1 LPNSSSAM
9 ALVRAAAL
17 VALLAELCS
26 NSAFAQMYD
35 FEAAQVPPNRSLHTL
50 YAFYVYSREEAPE
63 RKGLGLPQVLFKN
76 LHAES
81 TNPAIPT
88 SSKTDYKGIQ
98 VSIMLYK
105 NFWSLINP
113 QKFCCTADD
122 DKALCPESDGLL
134 VNRSRDTSEEA
145 AGVYIH
151 RVEFVEPGLTL
162 DETKVIRKT
171 GVYILALSNCGTFE
185 EATISGHLSVKNS
198 YGFLPGNEYHK
209 IPFYGWLLLIYM
221 VLAIIW
227 FFLSLRWWKELFAIQ
242 WCISAVVFFGLVE
255 SLFWYVFFQDWNTT
269 GKRPRALFVLAILA
283 SVVKSIFS
291 YMLVLVGS
299 LGWGVT
305 RPYLD
310 RNVIFKIQAVS
321 FLYIVL
327 DFIRESVLSFRNSHS
342 LSLTFVLLCL
352 LPVSLLNGGIFY
364 WVFTALSNLMET
376 LADRRQTE
384 KLLLFSRLWKILVF
398 AMTVATATLL
408 FQIFNLSRNIT
419 DKWRYQWLLSD
430 GIFHVLFL
438 VVLAAMM
445 YLWAPHKYSQRY
457 SFSTAQLSTDDK
469 DDVDPETEGIWAD
482 QGADAVEEEH
492 DEGESFWAATRKDG
506 NEGSSMKKKGVN
518 PEVIGAASAD
528 LDKI

>member
-1 LPNSSSAM
+1 M
-9 ALVRAAAL
+9 VRAAAAL
-17 VALLAELCS
+17 ALLAELCS
-26 NSAFAQMYD
+26 NTAWAQVYN
-35 FEAAQVPPNRSLHTL
+35 FEAVRVPMSRTLKILHS
-50 YAFYVYSREEAPE
+50 FYVYSHDEAPE
-63 RKGLGLPQVLFKN
+63 RTGLALPQVAFKN
-76 LHAES
+76 VHAES

-88 SSKTDYKGIQ
+88 SSKTDYHSIQ
-98 VSIMLYK
+98 VSLMRYE
-105 NFWSLINP
+105 NFWNIIDP
-113 QKFCCTADD
+113 KEFCCTKDD
-122 DKALCPESDGLL
+122 DKALCPESDGLR
-134 VNRSRDTSEEA
+134 VNRSRYASEDA
-145 AGVYIH
+145 ADVYIH

-162 DETKVIRKT
+162 DETKVIPKT
-171 GVYILALSNCGTFE
+171 GVYLLVLSNCGWFQ
-185 EATISGHLSVKNS
+185 EATISGQVSVKGS
-198 YGFLPGNEYHK
+198 YGYLPGNEYFK
-209 IPFYGWLLLIYM
+209 IPFYGWLLCIYM
-221 VLAIIW
+221 VLATIW

-445 YLWAPHKYSQRY
+445 YLWAPHKHSHWY
-457 SFSTAQLSTDDK
+457 SFSVSQSF
-469 DDVDPETEGIWAD
+469 
-482 QGADAVEEEH
+482 VEEKVV
-492 DEGESFWAATRKDG
+492 KDNVDLE
-506 NEGSSMKKKGVN
+506 NEG
-518 PEVIGAASAD
+518 A
-528 LDKI
+528 

>member
-1 LPNSSSAM
+1 M
-9 ALVRAAAL
+9 AVMRLTALAAL
-17 VALLAELCS
+17 LFQLCS
-26 NSAFAQMYD
+26 YRAWAQMYD

-63 RKGLGLPQVLFKN
+63 RKGLPQVIFKN

-81 TNPAIPT
+81 MNPAIPT

-105 NFWSLINP
+105 NFWNLIDP
-113 QKFCCTADD
+113 KKFCCTADD
-122 DKALCPESDGLL
+122 DKALCPEADGLL
-134 VNRSRDTSEEA
+134 VNRSRDQTEES
-145 AGVYIH
+145 AGVYLH
-151 RVEFVEPGLTL
+151 RVEFLEPDGHTE

-185 EATISGHLSVKNS
+185 EATISGHLAVKNS
-198 YGFLPGNEYHK
+198 YGYLPGNEYHK

-221 VLAIIW
+221 VLAIVW
-227 FFLSLRWWKELFAIQ
+227 FFLSLRWWKELFPIQ
-242 WCISAVVFFGLVE
+242 SCISAVVFFGLVE

-269 GKRPRALFVLAILA
+269 GKRPRVLFVLAILA

-310 RNVIFKIQAVS
+310 RNVIFKIQAIC

-376 LADRRQTE
+376 LAERRQSE

-419 DKWRYQWLLSD
+419 DKWRYQWLLTD

-457 SFSTAQLSTDDK
+457 AYSQQLSLDDK
-469 DDVDPETEGIWAD
+469 DGDVETQGIWAD
-482 QGADAVEEEH
+482 QGEDIVEEE
-492 DEGESFWAATRKDG
+492 DDKGESFWAATRKDG
-506 NEGSSMKKKGVN
+506 PEGSSIKKKGAN
-518 PEVIGAASAD
+518 PEVIGAAEKD
-528 LDKI
+528 TDKI